1 MRLWWG
7 IADVL
12 MSRQILRRSL
22 SSFVQLQGQV
32 VQLHFD
38 YTKTICIS
46 SFASDSLIPYG
57 DVLASTIPIRYLS
70 TRFLTWIKAT
80 LLTWS
85 YTMAARLKNITW
97 KIGIRPSVRLSTIV
111 QVAAA
116 AGYSW
121 DVIDCS
127 YSYSLSWVTWM
138 TASFRMLLWN
148 SSCGMPHNQAII

>member
-7 IADVL
+7 IADIL

-22 SSFVQLQGQV
+22 SSLVQLQGQV

-46 SFASDSLIPYG
+46 PFPSDSWG
-57 DVLASTIPIRYLS
+57 DVLASTVPTRYLS

-85 YTMAARLKNITW
+85 YTMKNITW
-97 KIGIRPSVRLSTIV
+97 KIGIRPSVRLSTSTSCSCCRL
-111 QVAAA
+111 QLRCNRLLLLLFLEL
-116 AGYSW
+116 GYLDDGFVSNA
-121 DVIDCS
+121 
-127 YSYSLSWVTWM
+127 SLEQLVRNAPQSGHYLV
-138 TASFRMLLWN
+138 LLTK
-148 SSCGMPHNQAII
+148 SQ